1 MPTLREQAGSCSLRP
16 ESTAVRIPPSE
27 PSYKPIPITLSSRL
41 SIILMDSSL
50 VTYFGRNLL
59 RFPSKDLGQTSDTV
73 S

>member
-1 MPTLREQAGSCSLRP
+1 MPSLRGQAWPCGLGP
-16 ESTAVRIPPSE
+16 ESTAVRIIPPHSLIH
-27 PSYKPIPITLSSRL
+27 PIPITLSSRL